1 MLSSRCVRSLP
12 DPDKNIELIAVG
24 RSSVDLYGEQVGGRL
39 EDMGSFAKYVGGS
52 PTNTV
57 IAAARLGLR
66 TGLLTRV
73 GADHMGRF
81 IREELAREGVDVRG
95 VHTDPARLT
104 ALVVLG
110 IRNRES
116 FPLIFYRENCA
127 DMALSEL
134 DLDDAL
140 LASAQAVLINGTH
153 LSTPG
158 VFAASLGAARR
169 VKAQGGRVVFDV
181 DYRPVLWGLTAK
193 DLGENRFVLNAGV
206 TECLQAVLPL
216 CDLIVGTEEEL
227 CILGGTIELLAAIG
241 NIRLQTAATLVCK
254 RGGRGCVAFA
264 NAIPDDIE
272 SGLVVSGFKIQV
284 LNVLGAG
291 DAFMGGFLRGWLRG
305 EPLELCCRMGNA
317 CGAIV
322 VSRHGCAPA
331 MPTWEELQLFLYAR
345 GELPPES
352 FIRHLDHVHWA
363 TTRRRD
369 YPELMVL
376 AIDHRSQFEA
386 SGDFGAPDRERIG
399 KFKTLGLRAL
409 HAAARQDRRF
419 GVLLDGGYG
428 FDALSEAADLP
439 YWTGRPIEIPKS
451 RPLEFEGSADVA
463 AELSTWPLNHVVK
476 CLVTYHP
483 DDAVDLRAR
492 QDRQL
497 RRLFDA
503 CRKTSHE
510 LLLEVIPPREMS
522 IDSQTIARAV
532 SRIYAQEVRPD
543 WWKLPP
549 SASADSWQAIQDV
562 IAREDPLC
570 RGVLLLGLAA
580 PETELI
586 ASFAAAAPFGI
597 VKGFAI
603 GRTVFHDV
611 AGAWFAGLLSDDD
624 AREAMSAKF
633 SGLANAW
640 QSARQGAQRSA
651 QSGCGLK
658 TIPT

>member
-1 MLSSRCVRSLP
+1 MPTSRCVRSLP
-12 DPDKNIELIAVG
+12 DSDKNIDLIAVG

-52 PTNTV
+52 PTNTA

-66 TGLLTRV
+66 AGLLTRV

-81 IREELAREGVDVRG
+81 IREQLVREGVDVRG
-95 VHTDPARLT
+95 VHTDPERLT
-104 ALVVLG
+104 ALVLLG
-110 IRNRES
+110 IRNRDS

-140 LASAQAVLINGTH
+140 LASAHAVLINGTH

-169 VKAQGGRVVFDV
+169 VKAHGGRVVFDV

-193 DLGENRFVLNAGV
+193 DLGENRFVVNAGV

-227 CILGGTIELLAAIG
+227 CILGGSTDLLAAIKD
-241 NIRLQTAATLVCK
+241 IRRQTAATLVCK

-272 SGLVVSGFKIQV
+272 SGLVVPGFKIPV

-305 EPLELCCRMGNA
+305 ETLEHSCRLGNA
-317 CGAIV
+317 CGALV

-331 MPTWEELQLFLYAR
+331 MPTWPELQLFMFAPEEEPAPGSSAR
-345 GELPPES
+345 HVE
-352 FIRHLDHVHWA
+352 HVHWA

-369 YPELMVL
+369 FPVLMVL
-376 AIDHRSQFEA
+376 AIDHRIQFEA
-386 SGDFGAPDRERIG
+386 LGVGAPDRELIG

-409 HAAARQDRRF
+409 HAAAREDRRF
-419 GVLLDGGYG
+419 GVLLDGRYG

-439 YWTGRPIEIPKS
+439 YWIGRPIEIPLS
-451 RPLEFEGSADVA
+451 RPLEFDGSADVA
-463 AELSTWPLNHVVK
+463 AEISTWPLNHAVK
-476 CLVTYHP
+476 CLVIYHP
-483 DDAVDLRAR
+483 DDAADLRAR

-503 CRKTSHE
+503 CRRTSHE
-510 LLLEVIPPREMS
+510 LLLEVVPPREMP
-522 IDSQTIARAV
+522 IDSQTTARAL
-532 SRIYAQEVRPD
+532 SRIYALGVRPD
-543 WWKLPP
+543 WWKLPSGGP
-549 SASADSWQAIQDV
+549 AHWAAIQDTV
-562 IAREDPLC
+562 AHEDPWC
-570 RGVLLLGLAA
+570 RGVLLLGSAA
-580 PETELI
+580 PEAELI

-603 GRTVFHDV
+603 GRTIFHEA
-611 AGAWFAGLLSDDD
+611 AGAWFAGLLSDSG
-624 AREAMSAKF
+624 ACEAMSAKF
-633 SGLANAW
+633 ASLANAW
-640 QSARQGAQRSA
+640 QSARQ
-651 QSGCGLK
+651 
-658 TIPT
+658 